1 MQKWLLPPELLGAE
15 VGIAIAEEQRGL
27 EEDERGIPNGR
38 GSAKG
43 RQDEL
48 CGERLNQ
55 EQQKG
60 ADEQGDGVQ
69 RAHGGQFGTDGL
81 RGVTSADGKI
91 KSLLAMAAVSGDH
104 PRWPVGNAGGRPW
117 RR

>member
-1 MQKWLLPPELLGAE
+1 MQKWLLPSKLLGAE
-15 VGIAIAEEQRGL
+15 VGIAVAEEQRGL
-27 EEDERGIPNGR
+27 EEDQRGIPNCR
-38 GSAKG
+38 GSAEG

-48 CGERLNQ
+48 RGERLNQ

-81 RGVTSADGKI
+81 KGVTSGN
-91 KSLLAMAAVSGDH
+91 KSIEGF
-104 PRWPVGNAGGRPW
+104 PRLT
-117 RR
+117 